1 MRLPCDG
8 ALIVIDAE
16 GGPEFPPAVAALLE
30 AWRAEGL
37 PRFVVRLE
45 ARARTPATDPASGPD
60 AFADGAL
67 EAALDDIGAT
77 TLVLCGAPASALA
90 ASLRHAAALGYRLFV
105 VAEACATD
113 VPASPPERPA
123 LAQLDSELAR
133 VVTLPTA
140 LAAARQAKTRQRLN
154 AAKAAARARAV

>member
-1 MRLPCDG
+1 MSEGSEGRG
-8 ALIVIDAE
+8 GGE
-16 GGPEFPPAVAALLE
+16 GGEQ
-30 AWRAEGL
+30 WRACA
-37 PRFVVRLE
+37 FV
-45 ARARTPATDPASGPD
+45 PAY
-60 AFADGAL
+60 L
-67 EAALDDIGAT
+67 Q
-77 TLVLCGAPASALA
+77 
-90 ASLRHAAALGYRLFV
+90 
-105 VAEACATD
+105 ACATD